1 MFIEQAIQKENKF
14 WKYLIGSLFVIL
26 VSSLAQIPLFLAVF
40 FSPQTTNLAQLST
53 TDILNV
59 LDSNLSLFLMSL
71 TFVGGIIGLY
81 FVVKWIHK
89 QSFVSLINP
98 FGYIRWGRFFFAFG
112 LWAAVVVIT
121 TASDYL
127 LHPTDY
133 VLQLD
138 WPSFI
143 VLVAV
148 AAVMLPLQTSCEE
161 LIFRGY
167 LMQGFGNLAANK
179 WFPLLL
185 TSIIFGSMH
194 ILNPEVEKMGYS
206 ILIYYIGTG
215 LLLGIFTLLDD
226 GIELAMGFHAANNL
240 VGALLVTS
248 SWSVFQ
254 THSILKDVSEPQ
266 IGFDV
271 LLPVF
276 IIYPLVLFVF
286 SKKYKWTNWK
296 EKLTGD
302 ITISN

>member
-1 MFIEQAIQKENKF
+1 MFIEQAIKKENKF
-14 WKYLIGSLFVIL
+14 WKYLIGSIFVIL
-26 VSSLAQIPLFLAVF
+26 ASSLAQIPLVLAVF
-40 FSPQTTNLAQLST
+40 LSPHTTNLAQLST

-71 TFVGGIIGLY
+71 TFVGGIISLY

-89 QSFVSLINP
+89 QSFRSLINP
-98 FGYIRWGRFFFAFG
+98 FGSIRWSRFFFAFG
-112 LWAAVVVIT
+112 LWASVVVFT
-121 TASDYL
+121 TSLDYL

-133 VLQLD
+133 VFNLN

-143 VLVAV
+143 LLVVV
-148 AAVMLPLQTSCEE
+148 AGVMLPLQTSCEE

-167 LMQGFGNLAANK
+167 LMQGFGNLAGNK

-185 TSIIFGSMH
+185 TSLIFGGMH
-194 ILNPEVEKMGYS
+194 IFNPEVEKMGYS

-240 VGALLVTS
+240 IGALLVTS

-254 THSILKDVSEPQ
+254 THSILKDVSEPE

-276 IIYPLVLFVF
+276 IIYPLILLVLR
-286 SKKYKWTNWK
+286 KKYKWTNWK
-296 EKLTGD
+296 EKLTGKF
-302 ITISN
+302 TLPN

>member
-1 MFIEQAIQKENKF
+1 MFIEQAIKKENKF

-26 VSSLAQIPLFLAVF
+26 ISSLAQIPLFLAVY
-40 FSPQTTNLAQLST
+40 FSPKTTSLAQLSSDDLLT
-53 TDILNV
+53 V

-81 FVVKWIHK
+81 LVAKWIHK
-89 QSFVSLINP
+89 QTLVSLINP
-98 FGYIRWGRFFFAFG
+98 FGNIRWSRFFFSFG
-112 LWAAVVVIT
+112 LWAAVVICT
-121 TASDYL
+121 TGLDYVMR
-127 LHPTDY
+127 PADY
-133 VLQLD
+133 VLNFEPL
-138 WPSFI
+138 SFFI
-143 VLVAV
+143 LVLVAGI
-148 AAVMLPLQTSCEE
+148 MLPLQTSCEE

-167 LMQGFGNLAANK
+167 LMQGFGNLARNK
-179 WFPLLL
+179 WFPLLM

-215 LLLGIFTLLDD
+215 LILGIFTLLDD
-226 GIELAMGFHAANNL
+226 GLELAMGFHAANNL
-240 VGALLVTS
+240 MGALLVTS
-248 SWSVFQ
+248 TWSVFQ
-254 THSILKDVSEPQ
+254 THSVLKDVSEPE
-266 IGFDV
+266 IIYDV

-296 EKLTGD
+296 EKLTGN